1 MADSDPSPDAL
12 TFERSF
18 AAKPGVVERLTPLVR
33 RIVAPNAGPYTF
45 TGTCTY
51 VVGNGRVAV
60 LDPGPADTTHLACLL
75 AALAGERLT
84 HVVVTHTHR
93 DHSPG
98 ADWLRRETGAV
109 IVGCPPHA
117 PAERGIGKLAAL
129 DAAHDTAYAPDHVL
143 ADGETLQGEDFTLRA
158 LATPGHA
165 ANHFAFSLEQE
176 QALFSGDHVMGWS
189 TTVVAPPD
197 GSMRDYMA
205 SLAKLLARADAVYWP
220 GHGGPV
226 HQPQRFV
233 RALIRHRRQ
242 REASILDRLAAGI
255 GDIPTLVARLYEG
268 LDPALRGAAALT
280 VFAHLEDLVSRGLVA
295 CDAEPAM
302 NRRFTVVA

>member
-1 MADSDPSPDAL
+1 
-12 TFERSF
+12 
-18 AAKPGVVERLTPLVR
+18 VR
-33 RIVAPNAGPYTF
+33 RIVAPNASPYTF

-60 LDPGPADTTHLACLL
+60 IDPGPADETHLASLL
-75 AALAGERLT
+75 AALRGET
-84 HVVVTHTHR
+84 VSHIVVTHTHR

-98 ADWLRRETGAV
+98 ADWLRRQTGAV
-109 IVGCPPHA
+109 LVGCPPHA
-117 PAERGIGKLAAL
+117 PAERALGKIAAL
-129 DAAHDTAYAPDHVL
+129 DASHDTDYAPDHIL
-143 ADGETLQGEDFTLRA
+143 ADGETLHGEGFSLQA

-205 SLAKLLARADAVYWP
+205 SLAKLSARSDVVYWP

-226 HQPQRFV
+226 QQPQRFV

-242 REASILDRLAAGI
+242 REASILDRLGSGI
-255 GDIPTLVARLYEG
+255 RDIPTLVARLYEG

-280 VFAHLEDLVSRGLVA
+280 VLAHLEDLVSRGLVS
-295 CDAEPAM
+295 CEGEPAL
-302 NRRFTVVA
+302 NRHFTLVA